1 MSLGRWLGS
10 AAGAIGGSFIPIPGV
25 GTKLGSMIGS
35 TLGSGIGG
43 LLGGKVHNSISGGG
57 NPMQQMQQSG
67 PGSSGWDAM
76 ISPFASQQVTQNPFL
91 NQQAAENNYTF
102 TPDGSP
108 VANNPHLPDLYNAAA
123 RPVIDSF
130 QSDIMPSIGS
140 QFANFG
146 GLGGSAHALASGRA
160 AGLHSGALA
169 DMSAR
174 LYGTNFENE
183 LQRRF
188 MSNESG
194 LQRQFQADQA
204 GMDRQ
209 FNAYEA
215 LLGRQ
220 YGATEGGLNRQMQAG
235 SAAYQGMAPQRS
247 WGNTFQED
255 IVPGLLG
262 GGLNILG
269 NFLDHKYG
277 WSGGSGGGGSPI
289 TNIWQGSGGVT

>member
-1 MSLGRWLGS
+1 MPFPLAAVLGPIAG
-10 AAGAIGGSFIPIPGV
+10 AAGGAIFNN
-25 GTKLGSMIGS
+25 
-35 TLGSGIGG
+35 
-43 LLGGKVHNSISGGG
+43 LLGGGGSGGG
-57 NPMQQMQQSG
+57 GGNWGTDMRQGLYQNAGLQQRG